1 MAHTSRSTERKTN
14 CVDWFA
20 LLHLEEEDKLL
31 FCLHERQVRGN
42 GDLETGRVAVNM
54 SLWFMLHRENHAQA

>member
-14 CVDWFA
+14 CVDGIG
-20 LLHLEEEDKLL
+20 LLHLLEEDKPLL
-31 FCLHERQVRGN
+31 YLHEKVRGK
-42 GDLETGRVAVNM
+42 GDLETGLVAVNM